1 MILKSKRLIGILQ
14 GRLTKQKKKI
24 QQFPTNNWKKEF
36 KSVEKLKVHYLEWTV
51 DNYGFNTNPLNLKD
65 EHKKI
70 KHLCKVNRIKINS
83 VTADFFMEQPF
94 WKKKNKIYYLNK
106 IKKLINNC
114 SLLNIRFIILPLVDN
129 SSIKSFKQ
137 QKEIMQDLKKL
148 SPILKKKKV
157 EILFESDFNPKKLLK
172 FIKSFK
178 HPLFGINY
186 DSGNSAS
193 LGFKVSDEFNL
204 YGKYIR
210 NIHIKDR
217 KKNGPSVRLGKGD
230 VKFTDLFQQIK
241 KIKYKGKFII
251 QSARSKVKGGDM
263 QEMQLN
269 LKFLE
274 KYLKV

>member
-36 KSVEKLKVHYLEWTV
+36 QLVKKLKVHYLEWTV
-51 DNYGFNTNPLNLKD
+51 DNYGFNTNPLNLKH
-65 EHKKI
+65 EQKKI

-83 VTADFFMEQPF
+83 VTADFFMEEPF
-94 WKKKNKIYYLNK
+94 WKKKNKVYYLNK

-114 SLLNIRFIILPLVDN
+114 SLLNIKFIILPLVDN
-129 SSIKSFKQ
+129 SSIKNFKQ
-137 QKEIMQDLKKL
+137 QKEIIQDLKNL
-148 SPILKKKKV
+148 SPALKKKKV
-157 EILFESDFNPKKLLK
+157 EILFESDFSPKKLLK

-178 HPLFGINY
+178 YPSFGINY

-193 LGFKVSDEFNL
+193 LGFKVSDEFNA

-217 KKNGPSVRLGKGD
+217 KKNGPSVRLGEGD
-230 VKFTDLFQQIK
+230 VKFTDLFKQIK

-251 QSARSKVKGGDM
+251 QSARSKVKGEDM

-274 KYLKV
+274 KYLEV

>member
-24 QQFPTNNWKKEF
+24 QQFPSNNWEKEF
-36 KSVEKLKVHYLEWTV
+36 QLIKKLKIYNLEWTV
-51 DNYGFNTNPLNLKD
+51 DNYGFNTNPLNLKHK
-65 EHKKI
+65 HKKI
-70 KHLCKVNRIKINS
+70 KSFCRENKIKINS
-83 VTADFFMEQPF
+83 VTADFFMEKPF
-94 WKKKNKIYYLNK
+94 WKQKNKTYYLKK
-106 IKKLINNC
+106 IEKLINNC
-114 SLLNIRFIILPLVDN
+114 SLLNIKYIILPLVDN

-137 QKEIMQDLKKL
+137 QKEITQDLMKL
-148 SPILKKKKV
+148 STTLKKKKV

-178 HPLFGINY
+178 HASFGINY

-193 LGFKVSDEFNL
+193 LGFEALKEFNA

-217 KKNGPSVRLGKGD
+217 LKNGPSVRLGEGD

-241 KIKYKGKFII
+241 KIKYKGTLIL
-251 QSARSKVKGGDM
+251 QSARSKMKGKDT

-274 KYLKV
+274 KFIKV